1 MMDKA
6 ILLKDLRSFLSRK
19 KPANSGDMITVR
31 QDEKPWGLESK
42 ENLEKALKELG
53 LVFDHGLLK
62 VYEDHI
68 KENKM
73 PSFSETLLNMIDQKE
88 MKDSDVYRRAGI
100 DRRLFWKIRND
111 DTYQTS
117 KRTVFA
123 LILSLRLSEE
133 ESEELLES
141 AGYSFSR
148 SQEYDLIILF
158 FVRNAVYDFELV
170 NYALTEHRLQPL
182 GCIEG

>member
-1 MMDKA
+1 MDQSV
-6 ILLKDLRSFLSRK
+6 LLEDLKTFLSKNKIAIPDVMLQVCEESEDDWNGMSVEDRINQVEEIVSVGE
-19 KPANSGDMITVR
+19 NSFPYG
-31 QDEKPWGLESK
+31 
-42 ENLEKALKELG
+42 
-53 LVFDHGLLK
+53 
-62 VYEDHI
+62 YEDHI

-158 FVRNAVYDFELV
+158 FVRNAIYDFELV
-170 NYALTEHRLQPL
+170 NYALMEHRLQPL